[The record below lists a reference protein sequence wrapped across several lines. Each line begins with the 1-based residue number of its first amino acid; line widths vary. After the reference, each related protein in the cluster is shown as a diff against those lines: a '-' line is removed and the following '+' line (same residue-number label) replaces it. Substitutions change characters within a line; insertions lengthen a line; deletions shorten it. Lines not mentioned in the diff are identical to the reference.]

1 MGSGNSV
8 MLVMALSMIA
18 DLIGNDK
25 VRQLSYKVS
34 VRFVTTLGL
43 ATKSFW
49 RKNLCFIAFAT
60 AVLSNLLRVDCF
72 VFISF
77 LFIYLFIFME
87 S

>member
-49 RKNLCFIAFAT
+49 RKTLCITALVS
-60 AVLSNLLRVDCF
+60 AVLSILLRVDCF
-72 VFISF
+72 VS
-77 LFIYLFIFME
+77 
-87 S
+87 